1 MDNKER
7 INIIIPCLNEQE
19 NVIKLAEQIV
29 DKTKGLNYNFQ
40 LIFVDDGSID
50 NTWQNIQNLPFDN
63 ISGIKLSRNFGHQA
77 AISAGINS
85 TSDSNVILMDADLQ
99 DDPIYIPEFISKWEE
114 GSKIIVAKRTSRQ
127 ENLFRRIVFALFFYI
142 QSKLTDIDIPKNTG
156 HFSFLDKE
164 VVKQLQNFPESVN
177 YINGN
182 RSYVGYQ
189 TDFID
194 VVKKERMFGK
204 PKMTFLKLFKLGI
217 NAIFNF
223 SSKPLTLIGFLGFL
237 VSFGSILFSIFA
249 LYFKLKYGRTLLGWN
264 FGLSSIYFLS
274 GIQLLSLSIIGKYVN
289 TIFQEVKKRPE
300 YIVESKI

>member
-1 MDNKER
+1 MNNKEL

-19 NVIKLAEQIV
+19 NVINLAEQIV
-29 DKTKGLNYNFQ
+29 DKTKGLNYNFHI
-40 LIFVDDGSID
+40 IFVDDGSTD

-85 TSDSNVILMDADLQ
+85 IIDGNVILMDADLQ
-99 DDPIYIPEFISKWEE
+99 DDPIYIPRFIKKWEE
-114 GSKIIVAKRTSRQ
+114 GSKIIIAKRTSRQ
-127 ENLFRRIVFALFFYI
+127 ENLFRRLVFALFFYF
-142 QSKLTDIDIPKNTG
+142 QSKLTSIDIPKNTG

-164 VVKQLQNFPESVN
+164 VVKQLQNFPESTK
-177 YINGN
+177 YISGN
-182 RSYVGYQ
+182 RAYVGYK

-194 VVKKERMFGK
+194 VVKKERAFGK
-204 PKMTFLKLFKLGI
+204 PKMSFLKLFNLGI

-223 SSKPLTLIGFLGFL
+223 SAKPLTLIGFLGFL

-249 LYFKLKYGRTLLGWN
+249 LYYKINFGRTLLGWN

-289 TIFQEVKKRPE
+289 TIFQEVKNRPE
-300 YIVESKI
+300 YIIESKI

>member
-1 MDNKER
+1 MVNKEL

-40 LIFVDDGSID
+40 LIFVDDGSTD

-63 ISGIKLSRNFGHQA
+63 ISGIKL
-77 AISAGINS
+77 
-85 TSDSNVILMDADLQ
+85 
-99 DDPIYIPEFISKWEE
+99 YIPEFISKWEE

-194 VVKKERMFGK
+194 VVKKDRMFGK
-204 PKMTFLKLFKLGI
+204 PKMTFLKLFNLGI